1 MKHILLVG
9 KKMTRKGRKMAIYQ
23 SRKFWWSV
31 SMTKFAPLIGDLFQI
46 FLMQLTLPVFFM
58 FALLHH
64 YSKHK
69 LNYLSRYLNSTLFDR
84 HTELMKWIDVLHTY
98 GQMFAVVLRRSFQ
111 SSFIFTNIGAR
122 VLSLTLI
129 PNCGKQLLKSA
140 NVDCL
145 DPPLA
150 TFVYRYR
157 GM

>member
-1 MKHILLVG
+1 
-9 KKMTRKGRKMAIYQ
+9 
-23 SRKFWWSV
+23 
-31 SMTKFAPLIGDLFQI
+31 
-46 FLMQLTLPVFFM
+46 
-58 FALLHH
+58 
-64 YSKHK
+64 
-69 LNYLSRYLNSTLFDR
+69 
-84 HTELMKWIDVLHTY
+84 
-98 GQMFAVVLRRSFQ
+98 MFAVVLRRSFQ

-157 GM
+157 GMYIVGMPSRSSKIKTPFQGDHKQFLSEMYLQSHF